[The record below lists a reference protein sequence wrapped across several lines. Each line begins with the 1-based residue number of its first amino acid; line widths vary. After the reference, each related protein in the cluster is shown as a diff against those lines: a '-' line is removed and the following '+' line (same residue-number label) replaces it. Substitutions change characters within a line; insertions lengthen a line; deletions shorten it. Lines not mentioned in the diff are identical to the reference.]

1 MTRGDGR
8 PLVEPLQ
15 ASLVIMRQDDNGN
28 QFEVT
33 RVTSRCKAEAL
44 VRRYEASAHKQMY
57 WIDFME

>member
-1 MTRGDGR
+1 
-8 PLVEPLQ
+8 
-15 ASLVIMRQDDNGN
+15 MRQDDNGN